1 MKGANGGA
9 TVKFKSR
16 KTCAHFSCSLTC
28 ESNCE
33 SFFDI
38 CSARQCSP
46 CDATSENSCFA
57 RTCTGAHHH
66 NANWC
71 CYCFALLRIEASK
84 HGISRM
90 AGFCLRLVQEC
101 HALKLGGCILCSMPF
116 PRRLLNDYENLVLDL
131 HPHWW
136 YFGSSVSTLLGS
148 MFLTLLLRAQMPSG
162 FFEDAV
168 GYLGMA
174 SIIVSAA
181 WVLVHLIKWRTTY
194 FVVTSHRLIYRQGV
208 VSRDGVEIPLE
219 RVNNVNFSQSVVER
233 MIGVGDLLIESGG
246 QDGQQ
251 TFTDIAQPERVQNI
265 IHSTI
270 QARTGSRS
278 GATSGSMSIADEL
291 ERLEALRDRG
301 TISDDEFLEQKR
313 RLLS

>member
-1 MKGANGGA
+1 
-9 TVKFKSR
+9 
-16 KTCAHFSCSLTC
+16 
-28 ESNCE
+28 
-33 SFFDI
+33 
-38 CSARQCSP
+38 
-46 CDATSENSCFA
+46 
-57 RTCTGAHHH
+57 
-66 NANWC
+66 
-71 CYCFALLRIEASK
+71 
-84 HGISRM
+84 
-90 AGFCLRLVQEC
+90 
-101 HALKLGGCILCSMPF
+101 
-116 PRRLLNDYENLVLDL
+116 
-131 HPHWW
+131 
-136 YFGSSVSTLLGS
+136 

-174 SIIVSAA
+174 SIIVSGA